1 MALQRQAGNRAV
13 ASLVPST
20 PQETV
25 LQRGIL
31 DDVAGVAG
39 DVKGRVLGQFGTWAR
54 RIPGYGV
61 LCVALGKDPITQ
73 QPVARDATAIVGA
86 LVGLVPG
93 GAALWENLQQSG
105 AVAKAGEWLSA
116 ELPKL
121 GLTWESIRALFA
133 RAWDAVSVT
142 DLIDPSAV
150 WNRLSGIF
158 SDPIARLR
166 TFASAAGTKLME
178 LVFEGVL
185 GGAGGIGGQVMGI
198 IHRAGDVIG
207 TIVRNPIGFAGNLVN
222 AVRGGLGQFVTNVLT
237 HLRTGLFGWLTGA
250 LRGAVQIPQRF
261 DFGGILSM
269 VASMLGLTWQWLRE
283 RLVRTLGERTVRLV
297 ETGVDW
303 VRDIA
308 TRGLAAVSQRLGD
321 MASGFV
327 DTVIG
332 GIRDWVANS
341 IVGAAITRLI
351 SMFNPAGAVI
361 QAILAVYNTIRFFI
375 ERAQQLGALAES
387 VFGSIAAIA
396 SGSLDTAKNA
406 VEQALGR
413 AVPVVLGFLAR
424 LIGLGDVAAP
434 VRNVVT
440 RIRGAVDRAADR
452 VIGWVSGVARRLT
465 GRGGAPA
472 AEGQSPQGNQ
482 TRDLSGLMGSQTV
495 AMKGHTHTVTLEKQN
510 GSHVVMMA
518 SEKERLSAKL
528 YRALQD
534 QEVQKNSQVV
544 EHLHGVQASLRE
556 YEDKI
561 HQHERVA
568 PNERELNRVRA
579 EVETYSR
586 QMISQLAMIGRVM
599 DIDILKGGVYVLD
612 NKVHPDYDAS
622 IRRTFYGP
630 ESAYQAHR
638 NTLMAAQ
645 IALMHSQP
653 QWASNPMFGQG
664 TYVCPGASRGG
675 LTKPAHLMSQADGAV
690 DHKTPV
696 VSHWRTNGRNESQ
709 GDREEWYQRLG
720 NLQILCST
728 CNGFKGGGGEN
739 FEREVGAT
747 FTGPNGLR

>member
-1 MALQRQAGNRAV
+1 MTHAVPGRDQPADTRGTQPTAARATPKPPPRHHLNAASAMALQRQAGNRAV
-13 ASLVPST
+13 ANLVTPA

-73 QPVARDATAIVGA
+73 QPVARDATAVVGA

-105 AVAKAGEWLSA
+105 AVARAGEWLSA

-121 GLTWESIRALFA
+121 GLTWETVRALFS

-150 WNRLSGIF
+150 WDRLSGLF
-158 SDPIARLR
+158 SDPIGRLR

-178 LVFEGVL
+178 FVFEGVL
-185 GGAGGIGGQVMGI
+185 GGAGGVGGQVMGI
-198 IHRAGDVIG
+198 IHRAGDVID

-222 AVRGGLGQFVTNVLT
+222 AVRGGLSQFVTNILT

-250 LRGAVQIPQRF
+250 LRGAVQLPQRF

-269 VASMLGLTWQWLRE
+269 VANMLGLTWPWLRE

-396 SGSLDTAKNA
+396 SGSLDAAKNA

-424 LIGLGDVAAP
+424 LMGLGDVAAP
-434 VRNVVT
+434 VRNILT
-440 RIRGAVDRAADR
+440 RIRGAVDGAADR

-465 GRGGAPA
+465 GRGGRAPA
-472 AEGQSPQGNQ
+472 AGAQESEAAAVRDATGMLSRPGATASSVRASLVGLRQRHGLRVADLVPGGSPNTFKIHVQRADTDEKSLAPEGATAQGRTLTAYHGARGDKILSIMRDGKLKPSEGAIFLGRNDMSRCFMHGGDTSRHAAFVIELRLSFSGAQVQARTTSTQGVPDTLLLQ
-482 TRDLSGLMGSQTV
+482 TNEEV
-495 AMKGHTHTVTLEKQN
+495 PVEVVTLYVRK
-510 GSHVVMMA
+510 
-518 SEKERLSAKL
+518 
-528 YRALQD
+528 
-534 QEVQKNSQVV
+534 
-544 EHLHGVQASLRE
+544 
-556 YEDKI
+556 
-561 HQHERVA
+561 
-568 PNERELNRVRA
+568 PNPDA
-579 EVETYSR
+579 EEEGGPRFTLETITGAANIRSY
-586 QMISQLAMIGRVM
+586 L
-599 DIDILKGGVYVLD
+599 GG
-612 NKVHPDYDAS
+612 
-622 IRRTFYGP
+622 
-630 ESAYQAHR
+630 
-638 NTLMAAQ
+638 
-645 IALMHSQP
+645 
-653 QWASNPMFGQG
+653 
-664 TYVCPGASRGG
+664 
-675 LTKPAHLMSQADGAV
+675 
-690 DHKTPV
+690 
-696 VSHWRTNGRNESQ
+696 
-709 GDREEWYQRLG
+709 
-720 NLQILCST
+720 
-728 CNGFKGGGGEN
+728 
-739 FEREVGAT
+739 
-747 FTGPNGLR
+747 

>member
-13 ASLVPST
+13 ANLVT
-20 PQETV
+20 PQEPV
-25 LQRGIL
+25 VQRGIL

-61 LCVALGKDPITQ
+61 LCVALGKDPITD
-73 QPVARDATAIVGA
+73 QPVARDATAVVGA

-105 AVAKAGEWLSA
+105 AVAKAGEWLAA

-121 GLTWESIRALFA
+121 GLTWESIRSLFS

-142 DLIDPSAV
+142 DLINPSAV
-150 WNRLSGIF
+150 WDRLSGIF
-158 SDPIARLR
+158 SAPIARLR
-166 TFASAAGTKLME
+166 TFAAAAGTKLME

-198 IHRAGDVIG
+198 IHRAGDVLG
-207 TIVRNPIGFAGNLVN
+207 TIVRDPIGFAGNLVT
-222 AVRGGLGQFVTNVLT
+222 AVRGGLGQFVTNILA

-269 VASMLGLTWQWLRE
+269 VASMLGLTWSWLRE
-283 RLVRTLGERTVRLV
+283 RLVRTLGERTVHLV

-308 TRGLAAVSQRLGD
+308 TRGMAAVSQRLSD

-396 SGSLDTAKNA
+396 SGSLDAAKNA
-406 VEQALGR
+406 VESALGR
-413 AVPVVLGFLAR
+413 AVPVMLGFLAR

-434 VRNVVT
+434 VRNIIT

-452 VIGWVSGVARRLT
+452 VIGWVSGAARGLT
-465 GRGGAPA
+465 GRGGQGPEGGAQEGEA
-472 AEGQSPQGNQ
+472 AAV
-482 TRDLSGLMGSQTV
+482 RDATGMLATPGATASSVRARLSGLRQRHGLRVADLVPGGSPNTFKIHVQRADTDEKSLTPDTAAQGRTLTAYHGAHGNKILSIMRDGKLKPSGGAIFLGRNDMSRCFMHGADTDRHAAFVVELRLSFSGSQVQARTTSTQGV
-495 AMKGHTHTVTLEKQN
+495 PDTLLLQTDEEVSVEVVTLYVRKPKP
-510 GSHVVMMA
+510 
-518 SEKERLSAKL
+518 SEEEGEERGTRRRPEFTL
-528 YRALQD
+528 
-534 QEVQKNSQVV
+534 
-544 EHLHGVQASLRE
+544 
-556 YEDKI
+556 
-561 HQHERVA
+561 
-568 PNERELNRVRA
+568 
-579 EVETYSR
+579 ET
-586 QMISQLAMIGRVM
+586 ISGAA
-599 DIDILKGGVYVLD
+599 
-612 NKVHPDYDAS
+612 N
-622 IRRTFYGP
+622 IRRYLEG
-630 ESAYQAHR
+630 
-638 NTLMAAQ
+638 
-645 IALMHSQP
+645 
-653 QWASNPMFGQG
+653 
-664 TYVCPGASRGG
+664 
-675 LTKPAHLMSQADGAV
+675 
-690 DHKTPV
+690 
-696 VSHWRTNGRNESQ
+696 
-709 GDREEWYQRLG
+709 
-720 NLQILCST
+720 
-728 CNGFKGGGGEN
+728 
-739 FEREVGAT
+739 
-747 FTGPNGLR
+747 